1 MAKLVVFPRKS
12 NQKPKKGDSA
22 PAETDAAIS
31 TQLVG
36 TVMPIAGKAASKKV
50 ELVTLT
56 AELKA
61 ATAYRSLRQERTN
74 ARLVGRRAKKAAEKA
89 AAGEKEAAK
98 GDKADE

>member
-22 PAETDAAIS
+22 PAETDAAMS

-36 TVMPIAGKAASKKV
+36 AVLPIAGKAAKKV
-50 ELVTLT
+50 ELVALT
-56 AELKA
+56 EELKS

-98 GDKADE
+98 ADAAE